1 MSTTT
6 NSEQTVKQLTPPAFP
21 SRLPNLGTTIF
32 TVMSA
37 LAAEHQAVNLGQG
50 FPDFACDPALTD
62 AVTRAMQAGHNQ
74 YPPMAG
80 IPGLRQAIATK
91 IEALHARQYDANAEI
106 TITAGAT
113 QAILTAILACVQP
126 GDEVIVLEPCYD
138 SYVPNIELAGGVV
151 VRVPLTPGS
160 FRPDFAKIAAAITP
174 RTRLLIINSPHNP
187 SATIWTAEDMRAL
200 EDLLAPTNILLIS
213 DEVYEHMVFDGAE
226 HQSAARF
233 AGLAARAFI
242 VSSFGKTFHVT
253 GWKVGT
259 VAAPAAMTAEFRK
272 VHQFNVFTV
281 NTPMQYGLAEY
292 LQDPTPYLQL
302 PAFYQAKRDL
312 FRQGLAGS
320 RLKLLP
326 STGSYFQ
333 CVDISAVSDLS
344 EADFCQWL
352 TREIGVAAIPLS
364 AFYGDGFDQRVV
376 RFCFAKK
383 DETLCAAIE
392 RLRRL

>member
-1 MSTTT
+1 MTQTTAT
-6 NSEQTVKQLTPPAFP
+6 ARTPAFP
-21 SRLPNLGTTIF
+21 SKLPNVGTTIF

-37 LAAEHQAVNLGQG
+37 LATEHKAVNLGQG
-50 FPDFACDPALTD
+50 FPDFECAPELVN
-62 AVTRAMQAGHNQ
+62 AVTAAMQAGHNQ
-74 YPPMAG
+74 YPPMPG
-80 IPGLRQAIATK
+80 IPALREAVARK
-91 IEALHARQYDANAEI
+91 IEALHGRAYNPNTEI

-113 QAILTAILACVQP
+113 QAIITTILAIVHA
-126 GDEVIVLEPCYD
+126 GDEVIVLDPCYD
-138 SYVPNIELAGGVV
+138 SYVPNIELAGGKA
-151 VRVPLTPGS
+151 VRVPLTPGT
-160 FRPDFAKIAAAITP
+160 FRPDFAKISAAITL
-174 RTRLLIINSPHNP
+174 RTRAIIINSPHNP
-187 SATIWTAEDMRAL
+187 SATIWTAEEMRQL
-200 EDLLAPTNILLIS
+200 EDLLAPTDILLIS

-259 VAAPAAMTAEFRK
+259 VAAPAALTAEFRK

-281 NTPMQYGLAEY
+281 NTPVQHGLAAY

-312 FRQGLAGS
+312 FREGLAGS
-320 RLKLLP
+320 RFKLLP

-333 CVDISAVSDLS
+333 CVDISAISDLN

-352 TREIGVAAIPLS
+352 TREVGVAAIPLS

-383 DETLCAAIE
+383 DETLRAALE
-392 RLRRL
+392 RLRKL